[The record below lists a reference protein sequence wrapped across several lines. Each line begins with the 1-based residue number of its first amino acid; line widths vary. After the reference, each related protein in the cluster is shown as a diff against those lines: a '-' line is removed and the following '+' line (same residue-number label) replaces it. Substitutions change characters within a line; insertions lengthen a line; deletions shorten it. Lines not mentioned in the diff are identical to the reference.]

1 METTQKKPMD
11 WKKFLKGTLVTLAI
25 FVVSSLI
32 LFVPAMVGEGFSTTD
47 FVLNL
52 LGLIAW
58 LVAFFIIPALIGGF
72 LFVRKGKKGI
82 VWTIG
87 ITVAVYVLVIATCVS
102 SLNNMF

>member
-11 WKKFLKGTLVTLAI
+11 WKKFLKGTLVTLTI

-32 LFVPAMVGEGFSTTD
+32 LFVPTMVGEGFSTTD
-47 FVLNL
+47 FVMNL

-58 LVAFFIIPALIGGF
+58 LVAFFLIPALIGGF
-72 LFVRKGKKGI
+72 LYVRKGKKGI

-87 ITVAVYVLVIATCVS
+87 ITIAVYVLVIATCVS

>member
-25 FVVSSLI
+25 FVGISLI

>member
-11 WKKFLKGTLVTLAI
+11 WKKFMKGTLFTLAI

-32 LFVPAMVGEGFSTTD
+32 FFVPAMFGEGFSTTD
-47 FVLNL
+47 FLMNL

-72 LFVRKGKKGI
+72 LYVRKGKKGI

>member
-11 WKKFLKGTLVTLAI
+11 WKKLLKGTLVTLAI

-58 LVAFFIIPALIGGF
+58 LVAFFLIPALIGGF

-82 VWTIG
+82 AWTIG